1 MQTIPAALLGIC
13 KETCQNTKE
22 THQHTQRTNQHTRE
36 KHQDTKV
43 PAALFV
49 IFLDFDL
56 DFDLGHT
63 RDVSTRKK
71 DSSPHKREQSTNL
84 RRFLASFTTPNSDP
98 SCVAVFCNVLQGV
111 AGCCRVLRCVAAFC
125 SVYLRR
131 SWASFTASNS
141 DSSSSL
147 PCLGII
153 FQTLPSKTH
162 VLALAWYT
170 CVCVRVCT
178 TERESVCVRGR
189 TRMC

>member
-22 THQHTQRTNQHTRE
+22 THQHTQRTNQHTRN

-43 PAALFV
+43 PAALFG
-49 IFLDFDL
+49 IFH

-71 DSSPHKREQSTNL
+71 DLSPHKREQSTNL

-111 AGCCRVLRCVAAFC
+111 AGYCVVLQRFA
-125 SVYLRR
+125 VYTCGALGHVSRLRTR
-131 SWASFTASNS
+131 IHLHLSRAWASYSK
-141 DSSSSL
+141 L
-147 PCLGII
+147 CLRKP
-153 FQTLPSKTH
+153 TCSPSPGT
-162 VLALAWYT
+162 
-170 CVCVRVCT
+170 RVCA
-178 TERESVCVRGR
+178 
-189 TRMC
+189 